1 MHRGKNKE
9 NTRSREIILKCK
21 SDYVAPSTAES
32 PLYRLPLA
40 FKTKIQKPG
49 LEGSIPTSFQ
59 LLPPRSI
66 PLPMPFL
73 NY

>member
-49 LEGSIPTSFQ
+49 IPTSFQ
-59 LLPPRSI
+59 PLPPRSI